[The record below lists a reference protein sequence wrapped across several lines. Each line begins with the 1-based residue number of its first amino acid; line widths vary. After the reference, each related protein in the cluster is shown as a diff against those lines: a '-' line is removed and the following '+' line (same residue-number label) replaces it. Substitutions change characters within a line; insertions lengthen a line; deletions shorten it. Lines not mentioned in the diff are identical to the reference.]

1 MSSDAA
7 VITWLLDGDPAVRHQ
22 VLRDLVDARPEAVAA
37 ERARIATEGQG
48 AALLAEQRPDGNW
61 GGDSPADHWRHNV
74 IALQTLYLLQPDPA
88 SAAVARSV
96 ALTRDRVRWD
106 EEFGAKQ
113 FFDGEVEACINGRV
127 LAAGSYFGE
136 PSDDI
141 AQRFVDEQLADGG
154 WNCYLPDSDRS
165 SFHSTICALEGL
177 REYERAGGAVNG
189 IAEAVA
195 RGEEYLLERRLL
207 RSLSTG
213 ELIDRGWTR
222 FSFPPRW
229 HYDVLRGLD
238 YFRAAGADVDP
249 RMEEAV
255 EFVRA
260 RRHADGRWPLSY
272 AQETGQTSDLDEGPG
287 RPSRWNTLRALRVLR
302 WADQG
307 VLI

>member
-22 VLRDLVDARPEAVAA
+22 VLRDLADARPEAVAA
-37 ERARIATEGQG
+37 ERARITAEGQG
-48 AALLAEQRPDGNW
+48 PALLAEQRPDGTW
-61 GGDSPADHWRHNV
+61 GGDSPSEEWRYNV
-74 IALQTLYLLQPDPA
+74 NAVHALYLLQPDPA
-88 SAAVARSV
+88 SAAVSRAV
-96 ALTRDRVRWD
+96 ALTHERVRWD
-106 EEFGAKQ
+106 EEFGANR

-127 LAAGSYFGE
+127 LAAGSYFGR

-141 AQRFVDEQLADGG
+141 ARRFVEEQLADGG

-177 REYERAGGAVNG
+177 REYERAGGAVPG
-189 IAEAVA
+189 VADAVA

-213 ELIDRGWTR
+213 ELIDTGWTR

-249 RMEEAV
+249 RVEEAV
-255 EFVRA
+255 EVVRA
-260 RRHADGRWPLSY
+260 RRLANGRWPLSY
-272 AQETGQTSDLDEGPG
+272 APETGQTSDLDDGPG

-302 WADQG
+302 WADRAL
-307 VLI
+307 LI